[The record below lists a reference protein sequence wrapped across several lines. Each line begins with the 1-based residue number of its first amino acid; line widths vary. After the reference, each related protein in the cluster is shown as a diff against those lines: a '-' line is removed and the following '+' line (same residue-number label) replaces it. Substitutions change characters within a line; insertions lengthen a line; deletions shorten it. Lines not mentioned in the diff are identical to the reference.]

1 MPHIIVKMY
10 PAKSEAQKQQIADEV
25 TKAIMSATGHG
36 PDPISVAIEE
46 VQPSDWVEAVFR
58 PDILAKP
65 ETIYKKP
72 GYDPL

>member
-1 MPHIIVKMY
+1 MPHVIIKLY
-10 PAKSEAQKQQIADEV
+10 SGKSEQQKAQLADAV
-25 TKAIMSATGHG
+25 TRAVMDTLAYGEE
-36 PDPISVAIEE
+36 SVSVGIEE
-46 VQPSDWVEAVFR
+46 VKLRDWAERVFR